1 MRFDVLIIGAGPA
14 GLTAGLYASRAGWR
28 AGCLERLAPGGQAAL
43 TAVVENYPG
52 FEQPIGGFELCSRM
66 EAQARKSGMELLREE
81 AESLTLSGGGVSVKA
96 ASGAL
101 DAGAVI
107 VATGARPRELGV
119 PGEKELRGK
128 GVSYCATCDGPLFKG
143 QTVAV
148 IGGGDSALEESLFLA
163 RLCSRVYVV
172 HRRHEFR
179 AVKVVVERAL
189 SEKKIVPVLG
199 STVTSIIGTDS
210 VEAVEVRDVASGA
223 PDRLEVAGVFLYVGL
238 LPNSEFLSGQVARDD
253 SGYVI
258 TNEEMAT
265 SAPGVF
271 AAGDVRRKLL
281 RQISTAVGD
290 GAVAAVSAARY
301 LHGLE
306 KERK

>member
-1 MRFDVLIIGAGPA
+1 MIIGAGPA